1 MTKFAHIHLPCGCV
15 VLCAVR
21 RNVTKSL
28 QLPIQKILGQVPA
41 NCTTLHFTLIC
52 LETYFINRYFYK
64 SYFYKSA
71 FFLFEVPSRITKPPS
86 DKTVT
91 FGGNVTFTC
100 RAEGVPE
107 PQITWLNNLG
117 IAADTDPRATV
128 LPSGD
133 LFIQNIELKDAGRYV
148 CVAEN
153 SLGRD
158 TAQVTLILTGLSK
171 WHEAFILHC
180 EF

>member
-1 MTKFAHIHLPCGCV
+1 MTL
-15 VLCAVR
+15 
-21 RNVTKSL
+21 
-28 QLPIQKILGQVPA
+28 
-41 NCTTLHFTLIC
+41 
-52 LETYFINRYFYK
+52 
-64 SYFYKSA
+64 
-71 FFLFEVPSRITKPPS
+71 
-86 DKTVT
+86 
-91 FGGNVTFTC
+91 TC

-171 WHEAFILHC
+171 WHVAFVMFC
-180 EF
+180 EL